1 MIRAPASLADPRI
14 VDQGVGGGIGERG
27 GRQAFQL
34 RSVSRNDAGGK
45 PRIVFAG
52 RPVESLGAVCAAP
65 GNKPMVPIARVS
77 PNA

>member
-1 MIRAPASLADPRI
+1 MIRVPASLADPRI
-14 VDQGVGGGIGERG
+14 VDQGVGGWEKR

-45 PRIVFAG
+45 PRIVFAR
-52 RPVESLGAVCAAP
+52 RPVESLGALCAAP
-65 GNKPMVPIARVS
+65 GNKPMVAIAGVS